1 MTRKIIVNA
10 STNTPGPV
18 IRHEVV
24 MKTSLAIDQ
33 VKDQIVEGLCSSTAL
48 VMLESIPIKPR
59 ELSLAVEDLSD
70 THLGKSSYAVFGLF
84 LLMVDAFND
93 KVITLYQFK
102 AVNSR
107 DGSITFREYSTLY
120 VSEPVSVIKSLPI
133 DASSSQTKMV
143 VEFKS
148 GIVHEFYRKDPS

>member
-24 MKTSLAIDQ
+24 MKASLVKDQ
-33 VKDQIVEGLCSSTAL
+33 IKDQIVEGLCSSTTL

-59 ELSLAVEDLSD
+59 ELSLTVEDLSD
-70 THLGKSSYAVFGLF
+70 THLGKTSYAIFGSF

-93 KVITLYQFK
+93 KVITLYRFRGI
-102 AVNSR
+102 NFR
-107 DGSITFREYSTLY
+107 NGSTTFREYSTLY
-120 VSEPVSVIKSLPI
+120 MSEPVSVIKSLPI

>member
-1 MTRKIIVNA
+1 MKA
-10 STNTPGPV
+10 SLV
-18 IRHEVV
+18 
-24 MKTSLAIDQ
+24 KDQ
-33 VKDQIVEGLCSSTAL
+33 IKDQIVEGLCSSTTL

-59 ELSLAVEDLSD
+59 ELSLTVEDLSD
-70 THLGKSSYAVFGLF
+70 THLGKTSYAIFGSF

-93 KVITLYQFK
+93 KVITLYRFRGI
-102 AVNSR
+102 NFR
-107 DGSITFREYSTLY
+107 NGSTTFREYSTLY
-120 VSEPVSVIKSLPI
+120 MSEPVSVIKSLPI

>member
-1 MTRKIIVNA
+1 MTRRIIVNA
-10 STNTPGPV
+10 PTNTPGSV

-24 MKTSLAIDQ
+24 MKVSLVIDQ
-33 VKDQIVEGLCSSTAL
+33 IKDRIVEGLCSPTTL
-48 VMLESIPIKPR
+48 VMLESIPIEPR
-59 ELSLAVEDLSD
+59 ELSLVMEDLSD
-70 THLGKSSYAVFGLF
+70 THLGKSNYAVFGPC

-107 DGSITFREYSTLY
+107 NRSVTFREYRTLY
-120 VSEPVSVIKSLPI
+120 MSEPVSVIKSLPV
-133 DASSSQTKMV
+133 DASTPQTKMV